1 MKPILVF
8 ATNNAHKV
16 EEVQAMVG
24 EAFELKS
31 LADIGCDVDVE
42 EIGTTFVAN
51 ASIKSRYIH
60 EHYGLNCFADDS
72 GLVVDALNGEPGVYS
87 ARYSGQRD
95 PQLNLELVLEKMAGQ
110 QDRSARFVSVIS
122 LIWNGEEYLFEGR
135 VEGRITAE
143 RSGTAGFGYD
153 PIFIP
158 EGYDQ
163 TFAEMPAEE
172 KNRISHRGRAMQQ
185 MVDFLKN
192 QS

>member
-31 LADIGCDVDVE
+31 LAGIGCDVDVE
-42 EIGTTFVAN
+42 ETGTTFVAN

-122 LIWNGEEYLFEGR
+122 LIWNGEEHLFEGR

>member
-31 LADIGCDVDVE
+31 LAGIGCDVDVE
-42 EIGTTFVAN
+42 ETGTTFVAN

>member
-42 EIGTTFVAN
+42 ETGTTFVAN